1 MNKLPV
7 LMSMFVA
14 GLMVGPFFI
23 VSPALADRN
32 PGVDLTLTGAD
43 IWFSK
48 DKPIKGETVQINAT
62 VKNVGD
68 TNASNV
74 RVRFYD
80 GLSLV
85 VVIGS
90 DQFVDVPYGGSGV
103 ARVNWSTA
111 SVTNGNH
118 TIVVVVD
125 PASEITEDSEGNNTA
140 NRTIFVNLAPTARVS
155 ASSSSEFTWNEI
167 TFYGA
172 NSTDPEGPIKT
183 YFWDFDDGNTTKGA
197 EVKHAWSN
205 NGWYNVSLLVTDNDG
220 GSNNTAYPIQIIN
233 RDPVALAYDQMMM
246 TLETVVL
253 DSANSSDADG
263 YIAAA
268 KWTLHNNTVLTG
280 KKVSTIYQQ
289 DGVYQVSLNV
299 TDDDG
304 ASNEIS
310 FWITINNRDPV
321 SRINSTA
328 LNINSSENV
337 TFDAYKS
344 YDTDGYITNYT
355 WMYQGGKKEYGP
367 VTTHN
372 FNVANGSYL
381 ISLVVIDDD
390 GAVASTCSTVR
401 VGNLV
406 PTAVAGLSTIVF
418 TYENI
423 TFDGTKSYDPDGRI
437 VNFTWNFQDGTTS
450 NNAMEQHGFAQD
462 GTYNVTLLVTDND
475 GATDSDVVKITVL
488 NQRPSAF
495 FPDITAGTYEMVS
508 LNGSYCS
515 DPDGYIANFTW
526 DIGGGT
532 FLYGPEVYTNWTH
545 RGVYEVALT
554 IRDDDG
560 AMASASFNVT
570 INNAPPKAFFWY
582 DPSRPTETEV
592 VTFNAS
598 TSSDID
604 GTITNYTWNFGDGT
618 TGSNVIAQHA
628 YLTNGSYWAVLII
641 TDNDGSSATYGQ
653 NISVAKYNAPPVAS
667 FIYSPSN
674 PTTTDVIDFNASGSY
689 DTLPGT
695 VKKYEWSWGDGNQ
708 TQLIQPRISHR
719 FYSVGVYNVTLTVTD
734 DGGAKSS
741 TYQEIAVTPG
751 VNHPPT
757 AVIYAPSRAAESGT
771 ALTFDGSSSFDTD
784 GAIVNFTWD
793 FGDGG
798 QSYFY
803 MSSHVFTNSQPSS
816 KDFTVTL
823 VVKDDGGL
831 TCSTSI
837 IVSIS
842 PPVPVNLRP
851 RAVLTAAPTTVF
863 TKELVTLTARG
874 STDPDGTIAGYT
886 WSFGDGE
893 LGSGEQVTHFY
904 QKPGIYVV
912 LLTVK
917 DNLAAAGSATETIYV
932 LNRVPTAK
940 IGPDMDRTQ
949 SLEQIMFTA
958 AASTDPDG
966 EIVRYSWDLG
976 DGTLSSKS
984 SVAHTYFH
992 AGRFAVKLTVTDDY
1006 GASTST
1012 MINLTVTNRAP
1023 LAVLSGSN
1031 ATGYIGDLLV
1041 FDGSKSN
1048 DTDGRIANYTW
1059 EFGDGIT
1066 ASGPTGEHIYTITG
1080 TYQVKLTVADD
1091 SGDTSTANMTVTIT
1105 GRPKPPKPVTP
1116 PSKFIPGFELVG
1128 LVAALALAA
1137 VAFEMRR
1144 KK

>member
-7 LMSMFVA
+7 LMSMLVA
-14 GLMVGPFFI
+14 GLMVCPFFI

-32 PGVDLTLTGAD
+32 PGVDLTLTGAN

-48 DKPIKGETVQINAT
+48 DKPVKGETVQINAT
-62 VKNVGD
+62 ILNVGD

-80 GLSLV
+80 GPSLT

-90 DQFVDVPYGGSGV
+90 DQFVDVPYGGNGV

-118 TIVVVVD
+118 TIVVVLD
-125 PASEITEDSEGNNTA
+125 PATEITEDNEGNNTA
-140 NRTIFVNLAPTARVS
+140 NKTIFVNLAPTARIS
-155 ASSSSEFTWNEI
+155 ATASSEYTWNEI
-167 TFYGA
+167 TFFGS
-172 NSTDPEGPIKT
+172 NSTDPEGPINT
-183 YFWDFDDGNTTKGA
+183 YFWDFDDGNNTKGA
-197 EVKHAWSN
+197 EVKHSWSN
-205 NGWYNVSLLVTDNDG
+205 NGRFNVSLLVTDSDG
-220 GSNNTAYPIQIIN
+220 GSNNTLYSVLIMN
-233 RDPVALAYDQMMM
+233 REPVALAYDQMVM

-253 DSANSSDADG
+253 DSANSTDADG

-280 KKVSTIYQQ
+280 KKVSTIYSQN
-289 DGVYQVSLNV
+289 GVYQIVLNV
-299 TDDDG
+299 SDDDG
-304 ASNEIS
+304 ASNDIL
-310 FWITINNRDPV
+310 FWITVNNRDPTP
-321 SRINSTA
+321 RINSTA

-344 YDTDGYITNYT
+344 YDDDGYITNYT
-355 WMYQGGKKEYGP
+355 WIYPGGKKEYGP
-367 VTTHN
+367 ITTHN

-381 ISLVVIDDD
+381 VTLVVIDDD
-390 GAVASTCSTVR
+390 GSVASTCATVR
-401 VGNLV
+401 VGNLA
-406 PTAVAGLSTIVF
+406 PMAVAGLSTIVF

-423 TFDGTKSYDPDGRI
+423 TFDGTKSYDPDGGI
-437 VNFTWNFQDGTTS
+437 VNYTWNFQDGTTS
-450 NNAMEQHGFAQD
+450 NNALDQHGFVQD
-462 GTYNVTLLVTDND
+462 GVYIVSLLVTDND
-475 GATDSDVVKITVL
+475 GATDSDSVKVTVL
-488 NQRPSAF
+488 NQRPTAF
-495 FPDITAGTYEMVS
+495 FPDITAGTYESIS

-515 DPDGYIANFTW
+515 DLDGYIANFTW
-526 DIGGGT
+526 DIGGGV
-532 FLYGPEVYTNWTH
+532 FRYGPEVFTNWSH
-545 RGVYEVALT
+545 RGYYEVRLT
-554 IRDDDG
+554 ISDDDG
-560 AMASASFNVT
+560 APASTSFNVT
-570 INNAPPKAFFWY
+570 INNAPPRAFFY
-582 DPSRPTETEV
+582 FEPSKPTETEV

-598 TSSDID
+598 TSTDID
-604 GTITNYTWNFGDGT
+604 GTITNYTWNFGDGAA
-618 TGSNVIAQHA
+618 GYGMIAQHA
-628 YLTNGSYWAVLII
+628 YLTNGSYWTVLII
-641 TDNDGSSATYGQ
+641 TDNDGSSANAGQ
-653 NISVAKYNAPPVAS
+653 NITVARYNAPPVAS

-674 PTTTDVIDFNASGSY
+674 PTTTDVVDFNASGSY
-689 DTLPGT
+689 DISPGSI
-695 VKKYEWSWGDGNQ
+695 KKYEWSWGDGNL
-708 TQLIQPRISHR
+708 TQLTLPRISHR

-734 DGGAKSS
+734 DAGAKSG
-741 TYQEIAVTPG
+741 TWLEIAVTPG
-751 VNHPPT
+751 VNHAPT
-757 AVIYAPSRAAESGT
+757 AVIYTPTRAAESGT

-784 GAIVNFTWD
+784 GAIVNYTWD

-798 QSYFY
+798 QSFFY
-803 MSSHVFTNSQPSS
+803 MASHVFTNNQPSA

-837 IVSIS
+837 IVTIT
-842 PPVPVNLRP
+842 PPAPVNFRP
-851 RAVLTAAPTTVF
+851 RAVLTATPTTVF

-904 QKPGIYVV
+904 QKSGIYVV

-917 DNLAAAGSATETIYV
+917 DNLGAAGSATETIYV

-940 IGPDMDRTQ
+940 IGPEMERTQ
-949 SLEQIMFTA
+949 TLEQITFTA

-966 EIVRYSWDLG
+966 EIVQYAWDLG
-976 DGTLSSKS
+976 DGTISAKA

-992 AGRFAVKLTVTDDY
+992 SGRFAIKLTVTDDY

-1012 MINLTVTNRAP
+1012 MMNLTVMNRPP

-1031 ATGYIGDLLV
+1031 ATAYIGDTLI

-1048 DTDGRIANYTW
+1048 DTDGRLANHTW

-1066 ASGPTGEHIYTITG
+1066 ASGSMVDHIYTLAG
-1080 TYQVKLTVADD
+1080 TYQVKLTVSDD

-1105 GRPKPPKPVTP
+1105 ARPKPPRPPTP
-1116 PSKFIPGFELVG
+1116 PSKFIPGFELIG
-1128 LVAALALAA
+1128 LVAAMALAA